1 MMVKVTFPDGNAKEY
16 EAGTTAAQVAS
27 DISPR
32 LAKAAVAVKFDGIM
46 ADLSAP
52 LLKDTNLEIVTE
64 DTPEGGE
71 VLRHSASHIM
81 ADAVTRLRKQ
91 AKLAIGPAIKDGF
104 YYDFELKE
112 PLAPEDMKKIEE
124 EMSLIV
130 SQDLPFERIEL
141 PRDEAIKK
149 MRQEG
154 QDYKVELIEDLP
166 DATLTFYRHGDF
178 TDLCRGPHLPSTG
191 RVKHF
196 TLLSLAGAYWRGD
209 EKNQML
215 QRVYG
220 TAFPKKKLLE
230 EYLEKLEEAKRRDHR
245 KLGKELDFFSVHQ
258 DVGAGLIH
266 WHPKGAMVRNII
278 EDFWR
283 REHIKR
289 GYDLIYTP
297 HIASEKIYQISGH
310 LENYAENMYEA
321 MEIDKKPYRLKPMNC
336 PGHILIYKTK
346 KRSYREL
353 PIRYAE
359 LGTVYRYERSGVL
372 LGMLRVR
379 GFTQDD
385 AHLFCTLEQLV
396 DEVYG
401 VIELADFMMRSF
413 GYRYKTYIATR
424 PEKALGSEEIWES
437 ATGKLR
443 EAAERFGLEYEI
455 DAGGG
460 VFYGPKIDIKLVD
473 ALDREWQGPT
483 IQVDFNMPERFDV
496 NYTGADGQEHRVV
509 MIHRTVLGS
518 MERFVGGLIEHYG
531 GRFPLWLAPLQARV
545 IAITDRQKD
554 YANSLVRQLLDQDIR
569 VECDLRREKLSAMI
583 RDAELEKIPYMLVV
597 GDREEENKTVSV
609 RTKSEG
615 DLGIMKVEEL
625 IAKIHK
631 QISMKE

>member
-1 MMVKVTFPDGNAKEY
+1 MVKVTFPDGSVKEY
-16 EAGTTAAQVAS
+16 EAGISAAQVAA

-32 LAKAAVAVKFDGIM
+32 LAKAAVAAKVNG
-46 ADLSAP
+46 ALTDLSI
-52 LLKDTNLEIVTE
+52 LLTEDASIEIVTE
-64 DTPEGGE
+64 DTPEGAE

-81 ADAVTRLRKQ
+81 ADAVTRLRKD

-104 YYDFELKE
+104 YYDFELEE
-112 PLAPEDMKKIEE
+112 PLTPEDMEKIEK
-124 EMSLIV
+124 EMSSIADA
-130 SQDLPFERIEL
+130 DLPFERFEMPREKAIE
-141 PRDEAIKK
+141 K
-149 MRQEG
+149 MHEEG
-154 QDYKVELIEDLP
+154 QDYKVELLEDLE
-166 DATLTFYRHGDF
+166 DDTVSFYRHGDF
-178 TDLCRGPHLPSTG
+178 VDLCRGPHAPATG
-191 RVKHF
+191 RIKHYKI
-196 TLLSLAGAYWRGD
+196 LSLAGAYWRGD
-209 EKNQML
+209 ENNKML

-220 TAFPKKKLLE
+220 TAFPKKKQLE
-230 EYLEKLEEAKRRDHR
+230 EYIERLEEAKRRDHR
-245 KLGKELDFFSVHQ
+245 RLGKQLDFFSVHQ

-283 REHIKR
+283 KEHLKR

-297 HIASEKIYQISGH
+297 HIASERIYHRSGH
-310 LENYAENMYEA
+310 LENYAENMYGA
-321 MEIDKKPYRLKPMNC
+321 MEIDREPYRLKPMNC

-385 AHLFCTLEQLV
+385 AHLFCTPEQLV

-413 GYRYKTYIATR
+413 GYRYKAYIATR
-424 PEKALGSEEIWES
+424 PEKALGSEEVWET

-455 DAGGG
+455 DEGGG

-473 ALDREWQGPT
+473 ALEREWQGPT

-496 NYTGADGQEHRVV
+496 NYTGADGREHRVV

-518 MERFVGGLIEHYG
+518 MERFVGGLLEHYG
-531 GRFPLWLAPLQARV
+531 GKFPLWLAPVQAKV
-545 IAITDRQKD
+545 IAITDRQNE
-554 YANSLVRQLLDQDIR
+554 YASTVTQQLLGGGIR
-569 VECDLRREKLSAMI
+569 VECDVRREKLSAMI
-583 RDAELEKIPYMLVV
+583 RDAELEMIPYMLIA
-597 GDREEENKTVSV
+597 GDREEEAGTVSV
-609 RTKSEG
+609 RTKSKG
-615 DLGIMKVEEL
+615 DTGTMKVEDL
-625 IAKIHK
+625 IALI
-631 QISMKE
+631 QQQVNRKE